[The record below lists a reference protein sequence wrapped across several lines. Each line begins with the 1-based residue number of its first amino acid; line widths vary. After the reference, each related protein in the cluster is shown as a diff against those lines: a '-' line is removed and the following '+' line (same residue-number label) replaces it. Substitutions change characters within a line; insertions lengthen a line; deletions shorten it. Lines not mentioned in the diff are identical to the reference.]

1 MGKITREEQIRR
13 CPHCFALIKK
23 GYWSGGFHSSDYEYI
38 DDVIECVRCGLT
50 NKNMQ
55 YESRYSSLWGISIE
69 STLFREIVYDHSY
82 SRIPFDI
89 DKLNMLS
96 KEEIGTRE
104 PRKLWYIAKEVNLN
118 LDINNK
124 DCYPM
129 IFDTIQELVKLAKE
143 NKLFLTTLDSCY
155 KLMEVYNNK
164 REVNKEIK

>member
-50 NKNMQ
+50 N
-55 YESRYSSLWGISIE
+55 
-69 STLFREIVYDHSY
+69 H
-82 SRIPFDI
+82 SRIPFNI

-96 KEEIGTRE
+96 KNEIGTRE

-129 IFDTIQELVKLAKE
+129 IFDTIQELIKLAKE
-143 NKLFLTTLDSCY
+143 NKLFLTTPDSCY
-155 KLMEVYNNK
+155 KLMEVYNNT
-164 REVNKEIK
+164 REVKKEIK